1 MLKFL
6 TAALI
11 TVVLAFSSCK
21 QAHTKTEI
29 EVAMQKFDSL
39 LQTWDSEQISQM
51 FATDGEFVA
60 VAKGR
65 DSIKKFFS
73 DSLSPGKMIL
83 FKSYTRSIELIV
95 DSAVQKGMYISSGV
109 REKDTSSIK
118 GNYVVNWKFIPKN
131 GWKIKRISLKPI

>member
-11 TVVLAFSSCK
+11 TVVLAFYSCK
-21 QAHTKTEI
+21 QPHTKTEI

-83 FKSYTRSIELIV
+83 FKSYTKSIELIV
-95 DSAVQKGMYISSGV
+95 DSAVQKGMYISSGI